1 MSIRP
6 FKFLD
11 SYTRDDASIFFGR
24 DKEIEELHTKVFE
37 SRLLLVYGV
46 SGSGKSSLVNCGL
59 SSKFERTDWLPIN
72 VRRRSNITQDIIE
85 AASAYCTTPP
95 TGKLSLRK
103 VLRSVYLDQ
112 FMPVYLILDQLEE
125 LFIFGDKE
133 EIDTFIDQLAKVL
146 AADINVKV
154 LLMIRE
160 EFLAQLT
167 AFEDRIPELFENR
180 ARLEKMSW
188 RNATQAIEGPCK
200 SVGITVE
207 DGFAER
213 LLGNI
218 SAGRKEVELTY
229 LQVYLDRVYE
239 LMGASGQNMFS
250 NALLDK
256 IGPVGDVLAS
266 FLNEQIANFPDPD
279 LALTVFKSFVSNRG
293 TKRLISTTEIKQFAE
308 ELGKPI
314 RDAQLQEI
322 ILKAVNLRI
331 LKDQDDQGRY
341 ELRHDSLAATIYAKI
356 SLFEKELIEIRQFI
370 DQAYGTHLKRRALL
384 STDDLKYIAPY
395 EDRLFLNKEQRA
407 FIDLSR
413 KEATRKTRRRLA
425 WGVSIGSAVLVSLTV
440 LALWALREKG
450 LAEKQE
456 QLANSMSQEAVI
468 ARDKALTAEQE
479 AQQQRASAVAKG
491 DSLSAMFKELE
502 EAYATGDMERVRAL
516 KSEKEALESRMAE
529 EQKSIELEKSL
540 VKETAALTAAERA
553 NADKERVNRVNRAS
567 AIAQNS
573 QSMDDAGLRGLMAVE
588 AYRLMMENGGEPHA
602 QEIVDAL
609 YRALYNLELK
619 EPWKVGALTGEP
631 RTMVTDGAA
640 SQVLVMGNKGVLQSV
655 DMKAR
660 TKSVVRDL
668 SAKVVAGDKA
678 FLSPSRQLVLLAHKD
693 GSFDAW
699 SVATGQVVA
708 RGNLGAGAAEL
719 GAFSAFGDE
728 GPFITGDTKGHVVL
742 WSLTNGSLSEQSSFD
757 LGTAVKAFEELP
769 GTGEL
774 ACVGGSGVITL
785 VNAAGKD
792 RKVTMP
798 RGLMV
803 KRSAADGSG
812 TLVVGTNDG
821 TILLVAPKGSTSTTL
836 STGSGKPCD
845 VITASRNGH
854 WVADVNSAGI
864 LSVHDRSG
872 QLEPLRIR
880 PADGVPLTMLFGG
893 DEELYLGY
901 SDGKVVRVLFTA
913 DAMGDRICQLVGTM
927 GRQWTSGSWQQ
938 NIGIGE
944 LRNTCDQR

>member
-1 MSIRP
+1 MSTRP

-85 AASAYCTTPP
+85 AASGYCTTPP
-95 TGKLSLRK
+95 SGKLSLRK

-146 AADINVKV
+146 AADINAKV
-154 LLMIRE
+154 VLIIRE

-188 RNATQAIEGPCK
+188 RNAIQAIEGPCK
-200 SVGITVE
+200 SAGIALE

-218 SAGRKEVELTY
+218 AAGRKEVELTY

-239 LMGASGQNMFS
+239 LMGAGGQNSFT
-250 NALLDK
+250 NTLLDK

-266 FLNEQIANFPDPD
+266 FLNEQIANFPDPEV
-279 LALTVFKSFVSNRG
+279 ALTVFKSFVSNRG
-293 TKRLISTTEIKQFAE
+293 TKRLISTAEIKQFAE

-314 RDAQLQEI
+314 DDGHLQEI

-356 SLFEKELIEIRQFI
+356 SLYEKELIEIRQFI

-413 KEATRKTRRRLA
+413 KDATRKTRRRLA
-425 WGVSIGSAVLVSLTV
+425 WGVSIGSTVLVSLTI
-440 LALWALREKG
+440 LTLWALREKG
-450 LAEKQE
+450 LAEEQE
-456 QLANSMSQEAVI
+456 QLANSMSKEAVT

-479 AQQQRASAVAKG
+479 AQQQRASAVAMR
-491 DSLSAMFKELE
+491 DSVSAMFVELE
-502 EAYATGDMERVRAL
+502 EAYRTGNMAKVQAIN
-516 KSEKEALESRMAE
+516 SAKEALESRIAA
-529 EQKSIELEKSL
+529 EQKSVELEKSL
-540 VKETAALTAAERA
+540 VKETVALTAAERA
-553 NADKERVNRVNRAS
+553 NAEKERVNRVNRAS
-567 AIAQNS
+567 QIAQNS
-573 QSMDDAGLRGLMAVE
+573 QSMDEAGLRGLMAME
-588 AYRLMMENGGEPHA
+588 AYRLMKENGGEPHA

-619 EPWKVGALTGEP
+619 EPWKVGALSGEP
-631 RTMVTDGAA
+631 RTMVSDGA
-640 SQVLVMGNKGVLQSV
+640 SSKLLVMGNRGVLQSV
-655 DMKAR
+655 DMKTR

-668 SAKVVAGDKA
+668 STKVLAGDKS
-678 FLSPSRQLVLLAHKD
+678 FLSPSRQLVLLSHSD

-699 SVATGQVVA
+699 SVETGQVVA
-708 RGNLGAGAAEL
+708 RGNRGAGASEIGAL
-719 GAFSAFGDE
+719 SAFSDE
-728 GPFITGDTKGHVVL
+728 GPFITGDRKGRVL
-742 WSLTNGSLSEQSSFD
+742 LWTLTNGALTEQSAFD
-757 LGTAVKAFEELP
+757 VGAAIKAFEELP
-769 GTGEL
+769 GTREL
-774 ACVGGSGVITL
+774 ACISGSGVVTI
-785 VNAAGKD
+785 VNAAGKE
-792 RKVTMP
+792 RKVTLP
-798 RGLMV
+798 RGTSV
-803 KRSAADGSG
+803 TRAASDGSG
-812 TLVVGTNDG
+812 TLVLGTSDG
-821 TILLVAPKGSTSTTL
+821 SILLLDPRGTASTSL
-836 STGSGKPCD
+836 STGTGKACD
-845 VITASRNGH
+845 VITASRNGR
-854 WVADVNSAGI
+854 WVADMNSAGQ

-872 QLEPLRIR
+872 QLAPLRIK
-880 PADGVPLTMLFGG
+880 PAEGVPQTMLFGG

-901 SDGKVVRVLFTA
+901 GDGKIVRVLFTA
-913 DAMGDRICQLVGTM
+913 DAMGDRICQLVGTL
-927 GRQWTSGSWQQ
+927 GRRWNPETWQQ

-944 LRNTCDQR
+944 LRNTCDR

>member
-1 MSIRP
+1 MSTRP

-85 AASAYCTTPP
+85 TATGYCTTPP

-146 AADINVKV
+146 AADINAKV
-154 LLMIRE
+154 VLIIRE

-188 RNATQAIEGPCK
+188 RNATQAIEGPCR
-200 SVGITVE
+200 SAGITV
-207 DGFAER
+207 DPGFADR

-218 SAGRKEVELTY
+218 AAGRKEVELTY
-229 LQVYLDRVYE
+229 LQVYLDRVYD
-239 LMGASGQNMFS
+239 LMNTSGESTFT

-293 TKRLISTTEIKQFAE
+293 TKRLISTQEIKQFAE
-308 ELGKPI
+308 ELGKPVS
-314 RDAQLQEI
+314 DVQLQDI

-341 ELRHDSLAATIYAKI
+341 ELRHDALAATIYAKI
-356 SLFEKELIEIRQFI
+356 SLYEKELIEIRQFI
-370 DQAYGTHLKRRALL
+370 DQAYNSYLKRKALL
-384 STDDLKYIAPY
+384 SSEDIQYIAPY
-395 EDRLFLNKEQRA
+395 EDKLFLSKDQRA
-407 FIDLSR
+407 FVDLSR
-413 KEATRKTRRRLA
+413 RMLTQRSRRRMAWGVGLGSSVIAVLSVLLVWALQQRSAALENEKEAQNQSRIAVDEKVKAVAAKDEADRQRLFADSVRRVVEQQSIDLQIAIERGDKERIRAIQNEQEATRQAIAKEEQRQRA
-425 WGVSIGSAVLVSLTV
+425 EESLVQKEQ
-440 LALWALREKG
+440 AL
-450 LAEKQE
+450 
-456 QLANSMSQEAVI
+456 
-468 ARDKALTAEQE
+468 DKAEQ
-479 AQQQRASAVAKG
+479 
-491 DSLSAMFKELE
+491 
-502 EAYATGDMERVRAL
+502 
-516 KSEKEALESRMAE
+516 
-529 EQKSIELEKSL
+529 
-540 VKETAALTAAERA
+540 A

-567 AIAQNS
+567 QIAQNS
-573 QSMDDAGLRGLMAVE
+573 QSMDEAGIRGLMAME
-588 AYRLMMENGGEPHA
+588 AYRLMKENGGEPHA

-619 EPWKVGALTGEP
+619 EPWKVGALSGEP
-631 RTMVTDGAA
+631 RTMVTDGG
-640 SQVLVMGNKGVLQSV
+640 SSKLLVMGNKGVLQSV

-660 TKSVVRDL
+660 TRSVARDL
-668 SAKVVAGDKA
+668 STKVLAGDKA
-678 FLSPSRQLVLLAHKD
+678 FLSPSRQLVLLSHID

-699 SVATGQVVA
+699 SVATGQIVA
-708 RGNLGAGAAEL
+708 RGNRGAGAPEI

-728 GPFITGDTKGHVVL
+728 GPFITGDRKGKVVL
-742 WSLTNGSLSEQSSFD
+742 WTLVNGALTEGSSFET
-757 LGTAVKAFEELP
+757 GAAIKAFEEIP
-769 GTGEL
+769 GSAEL
-774 ACVGGSGVITL
+774 ACISGSGVVTI

-792 RKVTMP
+792 RKITLP
-798 RGLMV
+798 RGTAV
-803 KRSAADGSG
+803 TRSASDGSG
-812 TLVVGTNDG
+812 TLVLGTSDG
-821 TILLVAPKGSTSTTL
+821 SILLVDPKGTASKAL
-836 STGSGKPCD
+836 SIGTGKACD
-845 VITASRNGH
+845 VIAADRNGR
-854 WVADVNSAGI
+854 WVADVNSAGQ

-901 SDGKVVRVLFTA
+901 GDGKIVRVLFTA
-913 DAMGDRICQLVGTM
+913 DAMGDRICQLVGTL
-927 GRQWTSGSWQQ
+927 GRRWTKDEWQRH
-938 NIGIGE
+938 ISIGE
-944 LRNTCDQR
+944 VRNTCEGR

>member
-1 MSIRP
+1 MSTRP

-11 SYTRDDASIFFGR
+11 SYTRDDESIFFGR
-24 DKEIEELHTKVFE
+24 DKEIEQLHTKVFE

-146 AADINVKV
+146 AADINAKV
-154 LLMIRE
+154 VLIIRE

-200 SVGITVE
+200 SAGIALE

-218 SAGRKEVELTY
+218 AAGRMEVELTY

-239 LMGASGQNMFS
+239 LMQAGGQNTFT

-293 TKRLISTTEIKQFAE
+293 TKRLISTSEIKQFAE

-314 RDAQLQEI
+314 GDPQLQEI

-370 DQAYGTHLKRRALL
+370 DQAYGTHLKRRAWL
-384 STDDLKYIAPY
+384 SVEDLKYIAPY

-407 FIDLSR
+407 FITLSR

-425 WGVSIGSAVLVSLTV
+425 WGVSIGSTVLISLTV
-440 LALWALREKG
+440 LTLWALREKG
-450 LAEKQE
+450 LAEQQE
-456 QLANSMSQEAVI
+456 QLANSMSKEAVA
-468 ARDKALTAEQE
+468 ARDMALTAEQE
-479 AQQQRASAVAKG
+479 AQQQRANAVAKG
-491 DSLSAMFKELE
+491 DSLSAMFLELE
-502 EAYATGDMERVRAL
+502 EAYRTGDMERVRAL
-516 KSEKEALESRMAE
+516 NSEREALESRMAE
-529 EQKSIELEKSL
+529 EQKSQELEKSL

-567 AIAQNS
+567 QIAQNS
-573 QSMDDAGLRGLMAVE
+573 QSMDEAGLRGLMAME
-588 AYRLMMENGGEPHA
+588 AYRLMKENGGEPHA

-609 YRALYNLELK
+609 YRALYTLELK
-619 EPWKVGALTGEP
+619 EPWKVGGLSSEP
-631 RTMVTDGAA
+631 RTMVSDGA
-640 SQVLVMGNKGVLQSV
+640 SSKLLVMGYKGVLRSV

-660 TKSVVRDL
+660 VKSVVRDL
-668 SAKVVAGDKA
+668 STKVLAGDKA
-678 FLSPSRQLVLLAHKD
+678 FLSPSRQLVLLSHTD
-693 GSFDAW
+693 GPFEAW
-699 SVATGQVVA
+699 SVTTGQVVA
-708 RGNLGAGAAEL
+708 RGDRGAGAPEI
-719 GAFSAFGDE
+719 GALSAFGDE
-728 GPFITGDTKGHVVL
+728 GPFITGDRKGHVVI
-742 WSLTNGSLSEQSSFD
+742 WSLKNGSLTEQASFD
-757 LGTAVKAFEELP
+757 VGAAVRAFEELP
-769 GTGEL
+769 GKEM
-774 ACVGGSGVITL
+774 ACISGSASIMILDAEGH
-785 VNAAGKD
+785 D
-792 RKVTMP
+792 RIVLLPSKTAVT
-798 RGLMV
+798 
-803 KRSAADGSG
+803 RSAADANG
-812 TLVVGTNDG
+812 TLVLGTSDG
-821 TILLVAPKGSTSTTL
+821 SILLRKSSATAATVL
-836 STGSGKPCD
+836 SAGSGRACD
-845 VITASRNGH
+845 VLTASSNGR
-854 WVADVNSAGI
+854 WVADVNSAGQ

-872 QLEPLRIR
+872 QLAPLRIR
-880 PADGVPLTMLFGG
+880 PAEGVPLTMLFGG

-901 SDGKVVRVLFTA
+901 GDGKIVRVLFTA
-913 DAMGDRICQLVGTM
+913 DAMGDRICQLVAIL
-927 GRQWTSGSWQQ
+927 GRRWNPETWQG

-944 LRNTCDQR
+944 LRNTCDR